1 MQRLIFRGLEI
12 SSISDNFILQSFNP
26 NEYEAKNREAKTF
39 GVDGA
44 EFYNFTYAPRELTC
58 NGTLCADNMLS
69 LLKLRREAMRIFDGK
84 TKAELTYE
92 TELDSYTSMCFARI
106 EFGKGESLF
115 IPFTVTFTLYD
126 FYWKGMEFVYDL
138 GSNTAITN
146 RYTPVYPTITIEYS
160 TSGCDVPMEAGGTV
174 SAWHGSVYR
183 GITSEKFISLTDGK
197 RTLELQY
204 IGDDG
209 ETVTINTRN
218 MTVES
223 NKIGD
228 LQNCLTIDSE
238 AILLQNGETVINYT
252 VPFLISNADTGKQE
266 IGEMAGAEYI
276 WYEYNNKFFKK
287 SITVTVYFKENLV
300 GV

>member
-44 EFYNFTYAPRELTC
+44 EFYDFTYAPRELTC

-138 GSNTAITN
+138 GGNTIITN
-146 RYTPVYPTITIEYS
+146 RYAPAYPIIIIRYDTKDYAYPVV
-160 TSGCDVPMEAGGTV
+160 DGGWD
-174 SAWHGSVYR
+174 AIFD
-183 GITSEKFISLTDGK
+183 GITGKKFIRITDGK
-197 RTLELQY
+197 RTMELQY
-204 IGDDG
+204 IGASK
-209 ETVTINTRN
+209 ETVTINTKD
-218 MTVES
+218 MTVTS
-223 NKIGD
+223 SQGRD
-228 LQNCLTIDSE
+228 LQKYLSIDSE
-238 AILLQNGETVINYT
+238 PVILQSGETVINYT
-252 VPFLISNADTGKQE
+252 VPYQISNADTGEKE
-266 IGEMAGAEYI
+266 IGEKSGAECV
-276 WYEYNNKFFKK
+276 WYKYGDKLYKK
-287 SITVTVYFKENLV
+287 DITVTASFTENLV